1 MSDTQAGNEEGGLS
15 TVGENVGCLVSRDT
29 RRGWPLEAAGSC
41 RQRQLMGQRE
51 RGGREAGRGGSG
63 A

>member
-29 RRGWPLEAAGSC
+29 HVTLAAAGH
-41 RQRQLMGQRE
+41 
-51 RGGREAGRGGSG
+51 
-63 A
+63 